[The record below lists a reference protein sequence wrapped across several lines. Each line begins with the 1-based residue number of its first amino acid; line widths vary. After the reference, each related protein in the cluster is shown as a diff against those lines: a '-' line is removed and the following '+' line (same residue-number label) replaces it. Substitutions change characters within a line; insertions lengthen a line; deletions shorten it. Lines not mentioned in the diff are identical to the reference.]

1 MKLNHRPIK
10 SKKNAKSSI
19 EQSHFSIISGD
30 WRRRKL
36 AFPCTHGLRPTPN
49 RVRETLF
56 NWLQDNIK
64 GKHCLD
70 LFAGSGALGFESLS
84 RGAAS
89 CLFADSEPLVIK
101 AINDNLL
108 LLNSTN
114 STATQIYL
122 PEGITRLKTHDAFD
136 LVFLDP
142 PYGNTQ
148 WIEAIMKTLIE
159 TKSLHN
165 QAFIYIETAKK
176 DPPLNLNNSLTL
188 YRQKYF
194 GQVNGQLFKV
204 NESVIV

>member
-19 EQSHFSIISGD
+19 EESHFSIISGD

-64 GKHCLD
+64 GNHCLD
-70 LFAGSGALGFESLS
+70 LFAGSGALGFEALS
-84 RGAAS
+84 RGATS

-101 AINDNLL
+101 AINANLS
-108 LLNSTN
+108 LLNCERSSAILT
-114 STATQIYL
+114 SL
-122 PEGITRLKTHDAFD
+122 PEGIARLKSTGTFD

-148 WIEAIMKTLIE
+148 WIEAIVKTLIE
-159 TKSLHN
+159 TNTLSN
-165 QAFIYIETAKK
+165 QAIIYIETAKK

-188 YRQKYF
+188 HRQKYF